1 MARVLLTI
9 ETDATSVR
17 RAFGEIREDSRALSS
32 AIRGDFQ
39 RLSEVLA
46 EPFRKMRREVAGAM
60 AAIRREEERA
70 TKAAEGGAQRR
81 TAIAQGEA
89 LYRKSSA
96 QETAREH
103 EQAEERATAAT
114 TRESRRR
121 VNQAEHEARR
131 LIAETKRANEERARR
146 VGAIAG
152 TAGQT
157 ALSVAGSAHEMIQS
171 ARQTAAQRET
181 ALNST
186 LIQLVPGGATADEI
200 AQTRATIMERIRR
213 DRLNPETAIAAIGQA
228 QSFANALG
236 GDNAQQRRE
245 NVSATMDDVRFASN
259 IDPSNISGLVRVGAL
274 TRGKMNAGDRQSLL
288 RAFAGI
294 SFQGSVET
302 DTMITQGL
310 RGLQEAWS
318 SGTANITDP
327 NEASRRRLEI
337 ARDFAAQ
344 VQAAAASGVTT
355 NVAANRTN
363 TIRNALAN
371 DYRQDRLGA
380 AFAARRSTMTTEQRA
395 AFDAAFTRGED
406 GKYRMNESVRG
417 RASDAA
423 RFFGTMF
430 NNDAGAMRNFL
441 GTHGGGGARQL
452 MLTPDV
458 NELSTYFA
466 QTTNARGQQVRM
478 YDYVNELQRSMI
490 TPDQERTIEQVRNAE
505 DSRRLQDEENSRVAA
520 LTGNTTELT
529 KLSNQLAQFRAQNP
543 LTSTA
548 LPAAGGLLATALGGT
563 KAVAGSLGLA
573 YAGSQVTLGTGR
585 MFGVGPQI
593 SEREGAL
600 RRALSMVPGVSSI
613 AGVLGGAADLG
624 RAATDTRTIEAL
636 IALPDKIAQAVSRA
650 PLTVDPHAA
659 VHADTTRS
667 TRSQASP

>member
-1 MARVLLTI
+1 MGRVLLTI
-9 ETDATSVR
+9 ETDASSVH
-17 RAFGEIREDSRALSS
+17 RAFGEIREESRTVAAS
-32 AIRGDFQ
+32 IRGDFQ
-39 RLSEVLA
+39 RLADVLGD
-46 EPFRKMRREVAGAM
+46 PFRRMRREVA
-60 AAIRREEERA
+60 AAAAAVRREEERA
-70 TKAAEGGAQRR
+70 TQAAQDGARRR
-81 TAIAQGEA
+81 TTIAQGEA
-89 LYRKSSA
+89 HYRKSSA

-103 EQAEERATAAT
+103 ERAEERATAAT

-131 LIAETKRANEERARR
+131 LIAETKRANEERVRR
-146 VGAIAG
+146 VGA
-152 TAGQT
+152 
-157 ALSVAGSAHEMIQS
+157 VAGAGAQAAIGFAGNAHEMIQG

-236 GDNAQQRRE
+236 GDTAQQRRA

-274 TRGKMNAGDRQSLL
+274 TRGKMNADDRRSLL

-380 AFAARRSTMTTEQRA
+380 AFAARRSTMTAEQRA

-441 GTHGGGGARQL
+441 GAHGGGGPRQL

-520 LTGNTTELT
+520 LTNNTTAIN
-529 KLSNQLAQFRAQNP
+529 KFSNQLAQFHAQNP

-548 LPAAGGLLATALGGT
+548 LPVAGGLLATALGG
-563 KAVAGSLGLA
+563 KAGGVAGLGATVYNSAISGLSGRDLAGNRLGFADRFTRLQNAAGGIMNPWNVVQAGVDVSNAARNQQVVSAILGL
-573 YAGSQVTLGTGR
+573 
-585 MFGVGPQI
+585 
-593 SEREGAL
+593 
-600 RRALSMVPGVSSI
+600 
-613 AGVLGGAADLG
+613 
-624 RAATDTRTIEAL
+624 
-636 IALPDKIAQAVSRA
+636 PDRIAQAISSTPPTITPHDA
-650 PLTVDPHAA
+650 IHAA
-659 VHADTTRS
+659 TTSS
-667 TRSQASP
+667 TRIAPSP

>member
-1 MARVLLTI
+1 MGRVLLTI
-9 ETDATSVR
+9 EADASSVHR
-17 RAFGEIREDSRALSS
+17 TFGEIREESRTVAAS
-32 AIRGDFQ
+32 IRGDFQ
-39 RLSEVLA
+39 RLADVLA
-46 EPFRKMRREVAGAM
+46 DPFRRMRREVA
-60 AAIRREEERA
+60 AAAAAVRREEERS
-70 TKAAEGGAQRR
+70 TQAAHDGARRR
-81 TAIAQGEA
+81 TTIAQGEA
-89 LYRKSSA
+89 HYRKSSA

-103 EQAEERATAAT
+103 ERAEERATAAT

-131 LIAETKRANEERARR
+131 VVAEARRANEERARR
-146 VGAIAG
+146 VGAVAG
-152 TAGQT
+152 AFGQT
-157 ALSVAGSAHEMIQS
+157 ALGVAGSAHEMIQG

-200 AQTRATIMERIRR
+200 AQTRATIMARIRR

-245 NVSATMDDVRFASN
+245 SVAATMDDVRFASN

-380 AFAARRSTMTTEQRA
+380 AFAARRSTMTEAQRT

-441 GTHGGGGARQL
+441 GAHGGGGPRQL

-458 NELSTYFA
+458 NELTTYFA

-505 DSRRLQDEENSRVAA
+505 DSRRLQDEENARVAA
-520 LTGNTTELT
+520 LTNNTTEIN

-548 LPAAGGLLATALGGT
+548 LPAAGGLLAAALGGA
-563 KAVAGSLGLA
+563 KSVVGGLGLTVA
-573 YAGSQVTLGTGR
+573 NSAVSGATGR
-585 MFGVGPQI
+585 DLAGNRLGVLDRVTRLQNAAGGIYNPWNVVTAGVDAYNATR
-593 SEREGAL
+593 SERT
-600 RRALSMVPGVSSI
+600 V
-613 AGVLGGAADLG
+613 
-624 RAATDTRTIEAL
+624 EAIL
-636 IALPDKIAQAVSRA
+636 ALPDRLAQVLSQS

-667 TRSQASP
+667 TRNTPSP